1 MKKLINIRKP
11 FFKKAIVFITVL
23 FVMQQQSFGQ
33 QPLINEP
40 DQSLPAA
47 FDNAPDTLS
56 ANIGML
62 NLIFNQPAGQ
72 RMILQLSDR
81 FSMEG
86 VLVSVAQKADGA
98 IQSFRFTPENFPGT
112 SFVFSKTLDQNGS
125 VVYHGFI
132 TGRYIKDCYQLVKEN
147 NRYYFIKKN
156 IYTLRSE

>member
-1 MKKLINIRKP
+1 MHLIP
-11 FFKKAIVFITVL
+11 
-23 FVMQQQSFGQ
+23 
-33 QPLINEP
+33 
-40 DQSLPAA
+40 
-47 FDNAPDTLS
+47 LS

-98 IQSFRFTPENFPGT
+98 IQSFRFTPENFRGT

-132 TGRYIKDCYQLVKEN
+132 TGRYIKRLLPAGKEN
-147 NRYYFIKKN
+147 NRYYFIKKTFIHSDLN
-156 IYTLRSE
+156 KTRFKQQLWNWKLIILLMSVSFTQAFSQYPY